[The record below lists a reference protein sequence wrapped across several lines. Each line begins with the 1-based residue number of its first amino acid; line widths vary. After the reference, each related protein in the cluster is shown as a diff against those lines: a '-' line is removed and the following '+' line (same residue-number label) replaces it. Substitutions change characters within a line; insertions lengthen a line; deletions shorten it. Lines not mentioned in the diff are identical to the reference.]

1 MSRFSKRSYEKEI
14 LDQDNIP
21 FADIQQNMRELNFIN
36 TWLGGHRISIL
47 GLRQLLGGRHRIRIC
62 EIGCGGG
69 DNLRVLSRYCRR
81 HGIDTEVVG
90 VDINPHCIKVAS
102 EKWEDGHAQWIP
114 SDYRQVL
121 FERRK
126 PDIIFSSLF
135 CHHFTDTELVSMIR
149 WMENNSIAGWY
160 INDLHRHPLA
170 YHSIRWMTRWWS
182 RSYLVKNDAPLSVLR
197 GFTRTDWESILRE
210 AGIEAYRLKWKWAFR
225 WLLYRSSGLTVSY
238 AAG

>member
-90 VDINPHCIKVAS
+90 VDINPQCIKVAS
-102 EKWEDGHAQWIP
+102 EKWEDGQAQWIP

-135 CHHFTDTELVSMIR
+135 CHHFTDAELVSMIR
-149 WMENNSIAGWY
+149 WMENNSTAGWY
-160 INDLHRHPLA
+160 INDLHRHPMA

-225 WLLYRSSGLTVSY
+225 WLLYRSTGLTVSY